1 MDIEYIHRHAPTWI
15 LNIYTD
21 MHLMNIGYINEL
33 THMHMIFW
41 IYTQTHDYMNVRYI
55 QQHIHAD
62 IE

>member
-1 MDIEYIHRHAPTWI
+1 MD
-15 LNIYTD
+15 
-21 MHLMNIGYINEL
+21 IGYINEL